1 MVKLK
6 VSSAESLTDIH
17 KKFPLLLAKI
27 HHPRS
32 DVDNLSSFQESVE
45 NATQTFFHA
54 ICEQKSI
61 KHFLFGISLEKIF
74 ENMKIHGEFVVL
86 KPEKYYRDVISQTA
100 PPGLQVTP
108 NQFEDIYTCLRD
120 VLKKQRF
127 LKKQIPKVASYIIEN
142 IEETRALIADA
153 EPNILR
159 SNEVNNE
166 SICAMFNKS
175 RAQAR
180 IDQNND
186 VFVPS
191 GFDYPFWTRV
201 NKTAKEITFGAQAFP
216 ISSSVNFSEIQN
228 ISEQANVK
236 LGNFFME
243 VDTRTRHGPILFS
256 LHTIKY
262 QDVVPKRMLLR
273 AAKEFSSAFETAVS
287 MDRYNHLKSA
297 IN

>member
-1 MVKLK
+1 M
-6 VSSAESLTDIH
+6 
-17 KKFPLLLAKI
+17 LAKI

-32 DVDNLSSFQESVE
+32 DADNLSSFQESVE
-45 NATQTFFHA
+45 TATQTFFHA

-74 ENMKIHGEFVVL
+74 ENMKIHGDFVVL

-100 PPGLQVTP
+100 PKGLQVTP
-108 NQFEDIYTCLRD
+108 NQFEDIYSCLLD

-127 LKKQIPKVASYIIEN
+127 LKKQIPKLASYIIEN
-142 IEETRALIADA
+142 IEETRALIADS

-159 SNEVNNE
+159 SHEVSNE
-166 SICAMFNKS
+166 SICAMFNRS
-175 RAQAR
+175 RAEAR
-180 IDQNND
+180 IDKNSD
-186 VFVPS
+186 VFVPA
-191 GFDYPFWTRV
+191 GFDYPFWARV

-216 ISSSVNFSEIQN
+216 ISSSVNSSEIQI
-228 ISEQANVK
+228 ISEQANEK

-262 QDVVPKRMLLR
+262 QDAVPKRMLLR
-273 AAKEFSSAFETAVS
+273 AAKEFSSAFETAVG
-287 MDRYNHLKSA
+287 MDKYKYLISSLN
-297 IN
+297 